1 MPRPSS
7 NTAKPSPRDGRPEGL
22 APSFPAA
29 LTRPN
34 QPPTTYRPMT
44 SATAALDRLKRS
56 PQRVSVTLNAAIHQR
71 LIHRAD
77 DEGRSLSN
85 LIAFLLETAMG
96 RPS

>member
-22 APSFPAA
+22 ARPFPAA

-34 QPPTTYRPMT
+34 QPPTIYRPMA
-44 SATAALDRLKRS
+44 SSTAALDRLKRS

>member
-1 MPRPSS
+1 
-7 NTAKPSPRDGRPEGL
+7 
-22 APSFPAA
+22 
-29 LTRPN
+29 
-34 QPPTTYRPMT
+34 MT
-44 SATAALDRLKRS
+44 SSTAALDRLKRS
-56 PQRVSVTLNAAIHQR
+56 PQRVSVTLNAAIYER

>member
-1 MPRPSS
+1 
-7 NTAKPSPRDGRPEGL
+7 
-22 APSFPAA
+22 
-29 LTRPN
+29 
-34 QPPTTYRPMT
+34 MT